1 MTAFIVIFI
10 AEWGDLTQ
18 ILTANLA
25 AHYHDALSVGVGAV
39 LALWTVA
46 GLAVVSG
53 QSLLR
58 FVNIAAVRVVTA
70 VVLFGLAGWAAWE
83 AAH

>member
-1 MTAFIVIFI
+1 MP
-10 AEWGDLTQ
+10 
-18 ILTANLA
+18 
-25 AHYHDALSVGVGAV
+25 LSVGVGAL

-58 FVNIAAVRVVTA
+58 LVNIATVRIVTA
-70 VVLFGLAGWAAWE
+70 VVLTG
-83 AAH
+83 

>member
-1 MTAFIVIFI
+1 M
-10 AEWGDLTQ
+10 
-18 ILTANLA
+18 
-25 AHYHDALSVGVGAV
+25 
-39 LALWTVA
+39 LALWAVA

-58 FVNIAAVRVVTA
+58 VVNVATLRIVTA

-83 AAH
+83 AAR